1 MGLVPRMNLV
11 RLVGRMFLIH
21 SLASSLPLEV
31 VPQLLCV
38 EEVALFSHAS
48 AHILS
53 WVGMVMGWQAH

>member
-38 EEVALFSHAS
+38 EAFRVARAS
-48 AHILS
+48 AGAEKPKSLVS
-53 WVGMVMGWQAH
+53 GLPYR